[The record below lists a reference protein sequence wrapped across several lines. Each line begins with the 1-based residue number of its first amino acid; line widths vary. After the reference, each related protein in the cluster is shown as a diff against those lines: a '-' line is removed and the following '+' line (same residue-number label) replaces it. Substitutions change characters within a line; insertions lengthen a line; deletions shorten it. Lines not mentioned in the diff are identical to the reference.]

1 MIACGRYVEPAFP
14 SSRRY
19 ASPVSRHALPMVDYT
34 SVKARARFHT
44 VCRVGS
50 FGAAKAGSI
59 GSVPPVWMTDAPQGQ

>member
-44 VCRVGS
+44 VCLNYASAVRAVLGS
-50 FGAAKAGSI
+50 
-59 GSVPPVWMTDAPQGQ
+59 P